1 MKKLLL
7 AAALLALGSLLFQDI
22 SSGHGGTYRGPG
34 DTTPAGSGGA
44 GGGGPGSGT
53 PGPAGPTGPGG
64 PGAASTGGAG
74 PGTQG
79 GPGGAA
85 AQTGGSEAPDL
96 SQWTFWWEFNK
107 DAYLNLKD
115 SIHSGS
121 VLTGSDDFFLGR
133 GEAED
138 VGKDTLRPTPT
149 QIRNEI
155 VPALLEALAKEK
167 NNDILTGAMIALAK
181 IGDVK
186 SESGESEF
194 EKVIRSFL
202 KDPVQ
207 EVAETAAIALGILAN
222 ESSADILLALSMDT
236 PEGRTAVGKGEVD
249 YRTRA
254 FATYGLGLLGK
265 QLDAKSELRRRIVSS
280 LFTVLDSDQ
289 TRAKDVSVA
298 TVIALG
304 LVSLPPE
311 DYMPPVDPDAKG
323 KPAAAPRTSGRGQVE
338 ALMALLR
345 DNDRD
350 HLLRA
355 HAPTAVARLA
365 ESYGEQHFEDI
376 KALVV
381 PVFIDIADGKI
392 KDRAEVIQSAIFAL
406 GTFGDNDQDKL
417 DVEVRKV
424 LLNAPKDQAS
434 QLAQNVSRV
443 SLAYVASR
451 KGKGA
456 DAAKGIKEAQDHFTA
471 QIARSAGGLQYW
483 NYIGAG
489 VFGRRLAKSDENGKG
504 PEVRSALGT
513 ALRQTLVDARSAQ
526 EMGPLFIALGIL
538 GDQDAKVV
546 VAKRLSEIKEETT
559 RGYACVSL
567 GLLGAREYIKE
578 MTEIVATSK
587 YQADLLKQAA
597 IGLGLLGDKEMV
609 PTLIT
614 MLNEAKSL
622 ATQASISTALG
633 FIGDT
638 RSVEPLC
645 KLLAD
650 KTKTDKARAFAAVA
664 LGIVADK
671 ESLPWNAKIAA
682 DLNYTATTETLNNPT
697 GTGILNIL

>member
-34 DTTPAGSGGA
+34 DTTPAGSGGS
-44 GGGGPGSGT
+44 GGGGPAGT
-53 PGPAGPTGPGG
+53 PGPAGPAGPSGPGPGSTGGSG
-64 PGAASTGGAG
+64 PGAQGSGPAGAVTG
-74 PGTQG
+74 Q
-79 GPGGAA
+79 
-85 AQTGGSEAPDL
+85 QSEAPDL

-107 DAYLNLKD
+107 DAYLNLK
-115 SIHSGS
+115 SHIQSGS
-121 VLTGSDDFFLGR
+121 VQTGSDDFFLGR

-138 VGKDTLRPTPT
+138 GGKDSLRPTPG
-149 QIRNEI
+149 QIRNQI

-186 SESGESEF
+186 SESGESQF
-194 EKVIRSFL
+194 EQVIRAFL

-207 EVAETAAIALGILAN
+207 EVAETAAVALGILAN
-222 ESSADILLALSMDT
+222 ESSAGILLALSMDT
-236 PEGRTAVGKGEVD
+236 AEGRAAVGKGEVD

-265 QLDAKSELRRRIVSS
+265 QLPPDSQLRRDIVKS
-280 LFTVLDSDQ
+280 LFEVLDSDK

-304 LVSLPPE
+304 LVSLPPA
-311 DYMPPVDPDAKG
+311 DYMPPVDPEAKG

-338 ALMALLR
+338 ALLAVLR
-345 DNDRD
+345 DERNRD

-355 HAPTAVARLA
+355 HAPTAIARLA
-365 ESYGEQHFEDI
+365 EANPENLDDI
-376 KALVV
+376 KELAV
-381 PVFIDIADGKI
+381 PVFIDIANGKI

-417 DVEVRKV
+417 DVEIRKV
-424 LLNAPKDQAS
+424 LLSAPKDQS
-434 QLAQNVSRV
+434 DQLAQNVSRI

-451 KGKGA
+451 MGKGA
-456 DAAKGIKEAQDHFTA
+456 EPAKGIKEAQEHFA
-471 QIARSAGGLQYW
+471 SQIGRSAGGLKYW
-483 NYIGAG
+483 NYVGAG
-489 VFGRRLAKSDENGKG
+489 VFGRRIATNDANGKG
-504 PEVRSALGT
+504 PEVVSALGG

-526 EMGPLFIALGIL
+526 EMAPLFIALGIL
-538 GDQDAKVV
+538 GDPEAKTT
-546 VAKRLSEIKEETT
+546 VAKRLDEIKEETT
-559 RGYACVSL
+559 RGYACLSL
-567 GLLGAREYIKE
+567 GLLGAREYIPNI
-578 MTEIVATSK
+578 TAIVAASK

-609 PTLIT
+609 LTLIS

-638 RSVEPLC
+638 RSVDPLC
-645 KLLAD
+645 ALLAD

-671 ESLPWNAKIAA
+671 EMLPWNAKIAA

>member
-34 DTTPAGSGGA
+34 DTTPAGSGGSS
-44 GGGGPGSGT
+44 GGGPSGT
-53 PGPAGPTGPGG
+53 PGPAGPSSTGPGA
-64 PGAASTGGAG
+64 GATGS
-74 PGTQG
+74 G
-79 GPGGAA
+79 GPGVQAGPTSAGPS
-85 AQTGGSEAPDL
+85 TGQATETPDL

-107 DAYLNLKD
+107 DAYLNLK
-115 SIHSGS
+115 SHIQSGD
-121 VLTGSDDFFLGR
+121 VQTGSDDFFLGR
-133 GEAED
+133 GEAEGG
-138 VGKDTLRPTPT
+138 GKDTLRPTPD
-149 QIRNEI
+149 QVSNEI

-186 SESGESEF
+186 SESGESQF
-194 EKVIRSFL
+194 EAVIRGFL

-207 EVAETAAIALGILAN
+207 EVAETAAVALGILAN
-222 ESSADILLALSMDT
+222 ESSVDILLDLAKDT
-236 PEGRTAVGKGEVD
+236 PAGRAAVGKGEVE

-254 FATYGLGLLGK
+254 FATYGLGLLGRR
-265 QLDAKSELRRRIVSS
+265 LDANSELRKRIVAD
-280 LFTVLDSDQ
+280 LFAVLDSDQ

-304 LVSLPPE
+304 LVSLPPG
-311 DYMPPVDPDAKG
+311 DFAPPADPEAKG
-323 KPAAAPRTSGRGQVE
+323 KPAAAPRTSGRGQIE
-338 ALMALLR
+338 ALMAVLR
-345 DNDRD
+345 DEKKD

-365 ESYGEQHFEDI
+365 EALNPDDFEAI
-376 KALVV
+376 KALAV
-381 PVFIDIADGKI
+381 PVFVDIANGKI
-392 KDRAEVIQSAIFAL
+392 KDRAEVVQSALFAL

-417 DVEVRKV
+417 DLEIRKV
-424 LLNAPKDQAS
+424 LLNAPKDQS
-434 QLAQNVSRV
+434 DQLARNVSRV
-443 SLAYVASR
+443 SLAYVGAR
-451 KGKGA
+451 MGKGET
-456 DAAKGIKEAQDHFTA
+456 AKGIKEVQDHFA
-471 QIARSAGGLQYW
+471 SQISRSAGGLQYW

-489 VFGRRLAKSDENGKG
+489 VFGRRLTASDGNGEG
-504 PEVRSALGT
+504 PKVVGVLGT

-538 GDQDAKVV
+538 GDPEAQNVV
-546 VAKRLSEIKEETT
+546 SKRLNEIKEETT
-559 RGYACVSL
+559 RGYACLSL
-567 GLLGAREYIKE
+567 GLLNARNHIPQIQ
-578 MTEIVATSK
+578 EIVASSK

-597 IGLGLLGDKEMV
+597 IGLGLLGDKDMV
-609 PTLIT
+609 DTLIS

-633 FIGDT
+633 FIGDK
-638 RSVEPLC
+638 RSVTPLC
-645 KLLAD
+645 NLLAD

-671 ESLPWNAKIAA
+671 EMLPWNAKIAA